1 MKKQSDMLAMLAWFV
16 SLEKLK
22 LDDISQGMNQP
33 PEFLKFVASDRE
45 GISPPNADTLNRA
58 NISEF
63 IE

>member
-1 MKKQSDMLAMLAWFV
+1 MLAWFV

-22 LDDISQGMNQP
+22 LDDISQGMNLP